1 MNQLQSQYVSFDSWL
16 VLSLSM
22 AYCWC
27 LDLFFDFLGTPS
39 ISIHQCHWVV
49 QIPGREKSS
58 KWKYKD
64 DEGGKKD
71 AEKEKTRSRE
81 KESSMHQ
88 IINEWR
94 FQNSHYIPLCN
105 YALSFS
111 YFGLLQ
117 LYSFRSTSPTTSKTS
132 GEQKD
137 AKASSRD
144 RDEGTSQPNPRWE
157 EVETMRR
164 HHLAFGCFGGVA
176 KVDSFFFKLCFYSI
190 TVHIYCVFVSLL
202 DVLRNW
208 EYLVI
213 VNILWCIPRPSLSR
227 TYCWYYAST
236 CLHDF
241 FSIHLNRRCI
251 HLVPPLNCWV
261 VQMPAREKSS
271 KWKYK
276 DDEGGKKDTEKEKTR
291 SREQESRMN
300 HEVPLRVCD

>member
-1 MNQLQSQYVSFDSWL
+1 MIVIILGCTPF
-16 VLSLSM
+16 LSLSI

-81 KESSMHQ
+81 QESSMHQ

-94 FQNSHYIPLCN
+94 FQNYHYIPLCN

-117 LYSFRSTSPTTSKTS
+117 LYFFRSTSPTTSKTS

-137 AKASSRD
+137 AKASSQD
-144 RDEGTSQPNPRWE
+144 RDEGTSQPSPRWE

-164 HHLAFGCFGGVA
+164 HHLAFGCSGGVEV
-176 KVDSFFFKLCFYSI
+176 VDAICFWIVFVASI
-190 TVHIYCVFVSLL
+190 TYCPVCVFVSWL
-202 DVLRNW
+202 DVYVQISWWLLT
-208 EYLVI
+208 YLDAHPFY
-213 VNILWCIPRPSLSR
+213 L
-227 TYCWYYAST
+227 
-236 CLHDF
+236 F
-241 FSIHLNRRCI
+241 
-251 HLVPPLNCWV
+251 
-261 VQMPAREKSS
+261 
-271 KWKYK
+271 
-276 DDEGGKKDTEKEKTR
+276 
-291 SREQESRMN
+291 
-300 HEVPLRVCD
+300 